1 MDFIKKWY
9 IYQKERF
16 PILAYGSYVFAIV
29 FAVFCY
35 NSYLIKSQGYNYE
48 IKWIFLLGLFTV
60 TFLQFLMVRIV
71 DEFKDYEEDCKY
83 RPYRPVPRGLIT
95 LKELKILF
103 IICIILQFVITFFM
117 SKNPLITFI
126 RLALLWI
133 FFAIMSKG
141 FFIKKFLDKH
151 ILIEVALDELMMPI
165 LITYLSSFF
174 VYVNPI
180 FTMNSIQSLLPI
192 LFISYIISWIVE
204 IARKVRC
211 KEAEEK
217 GVKTYTAV
225 FGIKGAMCILFI
237 LQWILF
243 ILHTIILGKERIIIT
258 GVLFAIVSMIDLLFV
273 IKQNKTFSKIVEL
286 SANIYVF
293 IVYFS
298 MILLIV

>member
-1 MDFIKKWY
+1 
-9 IYQKERF
+9 
-16 PILAYGSYVFAIV
+16 
-29 FAVFCY
+29 
-35 NSYLIKSQGYNYE
+35 
-48 IKWIFLLGLFTV
+48 
-60 TFLQFLMVRIV
+60 
-71 DEFKDYEEDCKY
+71 
-83 RPYRPVPRGLIT
+83 
-95 LKELKILF
+95 
-103 IICIILQFVITFFM
+103 
-117 SKNPLITFI
+117 
-126 RLALLWI
+126 
-133 FFAIMSKG
+133 
-141 FFIKKFLDKH
+141 
-151 ILIEVALDELMMPI
+151 MMPI